1 MGDGRTPLL
10 LVLLMRLWSLCF
22 AYHSD
27 PADGTTG
34 HLKREHTLVKPYQS
48 AGSSERALWDIIGNT
63 MVTSQQVRLT
73 PDQQSKQGAIWNR
86 VPCGLVDWELQVQF
100 KVHGEGRRNLNG
112 DGLALW
118 YTRDQLKLGPVF
130 GNAQNF
136 SGMGIFIDTYYNE
149 GKKTDLQYPY
159 VSVMV
164 NNGTLHY
171 NHERDGRRTSL
182 GGCPIAIRN
191 VKHDTFISIKY
202 AMQQVTIKVDA
213 EGRHYWK
220 DCVEIRNVQLPTGY
234 HFGASATT
242 GDLSDNHDIVAI
254 KVYELSVERS
264 EEERF
269 QDWSNVIPS
278 AELILEPEED
288 EDAEEKKKHQDE
300 YEEKIW
306 AIKFFCLVFFSMLAV
321 VVLAVGCAVFI
332 IRRQEENRKRLY

>member
-1 MGDGRTPLL
+1 RGHSRLMGNSRRWGWTRYLPGGWPDGGPWTPCHPVKWSTYGDTLTL
-10 LVLLMRLWSLCF
+10 SFGLAYLRIERVVLKFCVF
-22 AYHSD
+22 GF
-27 PADGTTG
+27 PA
-34 HLKREHTLVKPYQS
+34 
-48 AGSSERALWDIIGNT
+48 AGSSERALWDIIGST

-171 NHERDGRRTSL
+171 NHDKDGRRTSL
-182 GGCPIAIRN
+182 GGCPIAVRN

-202 AMQQVTIKVDA
+202 AMQQITVDV

-220 DCVEIRNVQLPTGY
+220 ECVEIRNVQLPTGY

-242 GDLSDNHDIVAI
+242 GDLSDNHDIIAM

-278 AELILEPEED
+278 AELILQRKLLVNDVRQTPSREG
-288 EDAEEKKKHQDE
+288 
-300 YEEKIW
+300 ILF
-306 AIKFFCLVFFSMLAV
+306 IFILSICLVFA
-321 VVLAVGCAVFI
+321 
-332 IRRQEENRKRLY
+332 